1 MNHNQSSSMSKFLLS
16 LYNCAYELEYS
27 YVYIMFIVYE
37 LVLSS
42 CAMFLIY
49 SSLFFIVHLT
59 YMNRSRIRDEMMVH
73 WAVPVA
79 LNLACQSEG
88 LGSVGVKSCFQI
100 REHGVQ
106 VCGDQWICG
115 YPTGR
120 GVGGRVVT
128 ALSSFVFPHVRIF
141 GRIHVKSLFVGRPAM
156 GISLSSQT

>member
-88 LGSVGVKSCFQI
+88 LGPAGVKSCFQI

-106 VCGDQWICG
+106 VCGDQWI
-115 YPTGR
+115 
-120 GVGGRVVT
+120 
-128 ALSSFVFPHVRIF
+128 FQIRIM
-141 GRIHVKSLFVGRPAM
+141 PA
-156 GISLSSQT
+156 Q